1 MVVGAPPGKSSGEG
15 KRRFWGSCARSTRI
29 IFVAPWLVSRR
40 RGRWQLR
47 LDASVAHLL
56 NDERRAEVEQALS
69 VFERGPV
76 QLLID
81 AGQVQQKTPSVLA
94 AEAREQRQRDAEEAM
109 QRDPVVRALIEELD
123 AELIPGSIRVIDK
136 PKSA

>member
-1 MVVGAPPGKSSGEG
+1 M
-15 KRRFWGSCARSTRI
+15 
-29 IFVAPWLVSRR
+29 
-40 RGRWQLR
+40 
-47 LDASVAHLL
+47 
-56 NDERRAEVEQALS
+56 
-69 VFERGPV
+69 